1 MPKRKRKTDD
11 ALQPQRSTIYKK
23 EEIMVETV
31 AIILK
36 YNIYT
41 NRPSNDMTLIEHA
54 KTLNVDQLIALNQSL
69 LGALK
74 S

>member
-11 ALQPQRSTIYKK
+11 ALQPQRVTIYKK

-31 AIILK
+31 AIVLK

-54 KTLNVDQLIALNQSL
+54 KTLNVDQLVALNQSL
-69 LGALK
+69 LSALK

>member
-1 MPKRKRKTDD
+1 
-11 ALQPQRSTIYKK
+11 
-23 EEIMVETV
+23 MVETV

-41 NRPSNDMTLIEHA
+41 GRPSNDMSLIEHA
-54 KTLNVDQLIALNQSL
+54 KTLNVDQLVALNQNL

>member
-1 MPKRKRKTDD
+1 MPKRKRKNEFEE
-11 ALQPQRSTIYKK
+11 AQNQRSSIYKK

-41 NRPSNDMTLIEHA
+41 GRASNDMTLIEHA
-54 KTLNVDQLIALNQSL
+54 KTLNVDELISLNNNL
-69 LGALK
+69 LK
-74 S
+74 CIQ